1 MELKISKGRAR
12 GVVQAPPSKSMA
24 HRMLLCAGLAEG
36 ESVVHNVAFSE
47 DILATI
53 DVLRAIGATCRIDGD
68 TVTVTGADAR
78 QAHYDGVL
86 SCRESGSTLRF
97 LLPVALT
104 AGCGGTFT
112 GTERL
117 MERGIGVYETLFAE
131 KGITVNKNGGITVGG
146 ALTPGEYTL
155 PGNVSSQ
162 FVSGLLFAL
171 PLLGGDST
179 VRVLPPV
186 ESRAYID
193 ITAAV
198 EAQFGVTITESEPN
212 VFAVKGGQKF
222 MATNAAVEGD
232 WSNAAFLLA
241 LNHLGGS
248 VEVSGLNPLSLQGD
262 RVCAELLDRLE
273 SPGAQIDVSA
283 CPDLAPIL
291 FAVAAA
297 KHGAHFTGTARLKI
311 KESDRAAVMA
321 RELAK
326 FGISTDIREN
336 EAFISGGLSAPNAE
350 LCGHNDHRIV
360 MALSVLLS
368 MTGGVIDGAEAIR
381 KSYPDFFNTLAALGT
396 EVKVI

>member
-1 MELKISKGRAR
+1 MKVNISPSRAHGR
-12 GVVQAPPSKSMA
+12 VNAPPSKSFA
-24 HRMLLCAGLAEG
+24 HRMMICAALAG
-36 ESVVHNVAFSE
+36 GTSVIDGVAESE
-47 DILATI
+47 DMLATLDCI
-53 DVLRAIGATCRIDGD
+53 RAMGAECSLSGQRL
-68 TVTVTGADAR
+68 TVTGIAGR
-78 QAHYDGVL
+78 FGGKPEFP
-86 SCRESGSTLRF
+86 CRESGSTLRF

-131 KGITVNKNGGITVGG
+131 KGIAVNKNGGITVGG

-198 EAQFGVTITESEPN
+198 ETQFGVTITESEPN

-222 MATNAAVEGD
+222 RATNAAVEGD

-326 FGISTDIREN
+326 FGISSDIREN
-336 EAFISGGLSAPNAE
+336 ESFISGGLSAPNAE

-381 KSYPDFFNTLAALGT
+381 KSYPDFFTTLAALGT

>member
-1 MELKISKGRAR
+1 MKAVISPGRACGR
-12 GVVQAPPSKSMA
+12 AKAPPSKSFA
-24 HRMLLCAGLAEG
+24 HRMMICAALAG
-36 ESVVHNVAFSE
+36 GTSVIDGVAESE
-47 DILATI
+47 DMLAT
-53 DVLRAIGATCRIDGD
+53 LECIGAMGAECSLGGQRL
-68 TVTVTGADAR
+68 TVKGIGGKFVG
-78 QAHYDGVL
+78 
-86 SCRESGSTLRF
+86 SPEFPCRESGSTLRF

-104 AGCGGTFT
+104 AGCGGTF
-112 GTERL
+112 GGAERL
-117 MERGIGVYETLFAE
+117 MERGIGVYEALFAE
-131 KGITVNKNGGITVGG
+131 KGIKINKSKQITVSG
-146 ALTPGEYTL
+146 ALTPGEYAL

-171 PLLGGDST
+171 PLLCGDST

-186 ESRAYID
+186 ESRPYID

-198 EAQFGVTITESEPN
+198 EDIFGVKIAESEPN
-212 VFAVKGGQKF
+212 IFTVKGGQHF
-222 MATNAAVEGD
+222 SAANAAVEGD

-248 VEVSGLNPLSLQGD
+248 VEVTGLNAASLQGD

-273 SPGAQIDVSA
+273 YSGAEIDVSA

-321 RELAK
+321 QELAK
-326 FGISTDIREN
+326 FGISSEINEN
-336 EAFISGGLSAPNAE
+336 DAYISGGLTAPTAE

-360 MALSVLLS
+360 MALSVLATV
-368 MTGGVIDGAEAIR
+368 TGGVIDGAEAVR
-381 KSYPDFFNTLAALGT
+381 KSYPDFFETLTALGT
-396 EVKVI
+396 EVRLI